1 MTGSESLIVCY
12 LVPRSCLQAKDFALG
27 DQFNTV
33 FEGSN
38 LYCGI
43 KLWDFK

>member
-1 MTGSESLIVCY
+1 MSALSIFESPAICFL
-12 LVPRSCLQAKDFALG
+12 LSTQAKDFALG
-27 DQFNTV
+27 DEFNGV